1 MKKQNLLI
9 LSGIIAITL
18 ASCGGSSETE
28 KPKDTQEDSV
38 ENAEGMKGE
47 NNGATDEDREE
58 GANDSSSSREEGVD
72 NSPTDNDW
80 DEILD
85 GYEEYVDDYITL
97 IKKQKAD
104 PADMSIMTEVQ
115 SLMQKGQEWSTKM
128 SEISSEFGV
137 EQLARMQE
145 IQGKIAKAA
154 Y

>member
-18 ASCGGSSETE
+18 ASCGGSTETE
-28 KPKDTQEDSV
+28 EPQDTQEDSV
-38 ENAEGMKGE
+38 ENTEVMKEE
-47 NNGATDEDREE
+47 NNEAPDQDREE
-58 GANDSSSSREEGVD
+58 RVDDSSPS
-72 NSPTDNDW
+72 NDW

-104 PADMSIMTEVQ
+104 PTDMSIMTEYQ

-154 Y
+154 M